1 MRGRINELVHRL
13 LDAEGR
19 IRGRADVDLR
29 HLGPCRRPHV
39 PQAEADV
46 DAAGSRDRITESR
59 DLLMR
64 LELDE
69 RMRTDRGEGSAAIAR
84 RLAGKRAQ
92 HV

>member
-1 MRGRINELVHRL
+1 MDHKPDSGEVLRS
-13 LDAEGR
+13 
-19 IRGRADVDLR
+19 IRDLIR
-29 HLGPCRRPHV
+29 
-39 PQAEADV
+39 
-46 DAAGSRDRITESR
+46 GSRDRITESR